1 MVTITHGN
9 VCSKALCFALTE
21 TVQLHPV
28 LSRKQVS
35 RGIQPLDKDFL
46 V

>member
-1 MVTITHGN
+1 MVTITHAILF
-9 VCSKALCFALTE
+9 SKTLYFVHNKNGSVTFS
-21 TVQLHPV
+21 
-28 LSRKQVS
+28 SRKQGS